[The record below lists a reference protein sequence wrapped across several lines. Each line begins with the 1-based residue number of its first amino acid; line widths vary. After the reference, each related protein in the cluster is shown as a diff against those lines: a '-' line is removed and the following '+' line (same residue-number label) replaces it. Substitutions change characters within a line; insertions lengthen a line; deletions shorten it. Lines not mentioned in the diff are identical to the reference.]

1 MANKVDI
8 SEVTDFSHDLQEAS
22 ADFQSQLDK
31 VKEGIEAVNG
41 MSSFSGKTAKEAK
54 QYFGELHITILESF
68 GGLFDDL
75 EENLQQHIDKFGSDI
90 NSNDSANFLQGH
102 QTIPEMIPISLYAIR
117 GLF

>member
-22 ADFQSQLDK
+22 ADFRSQLDK

-68 GGLFDDL
+68 
-75 EENLQQHIDKFGSDI
+75 
-90 NSNDSANFLQGH
+90 
-102 QTIPEMIPISLYAIR
+102 R
-117 GLF
+117 GLFEDRKSTRLNSSHVAISYAVFCLKKKNNIK